1 MIRFLVF
8 FLFFG
13 SFPLETYSASSK
25 AAILYNAIASPNAT
39 AEPLKNILWEREL
52 PGKARAAFFDV
63 ANNQVLVALEKTS
76 GSEIIT
82 LSKKGEIQE
91 ASAPIGGAVKKIFSF
106 QERIFVLTESE
117 LISFESGLKDR
128 RKVADP
134 KNASDFVFQSNGK
147 GVSSEAG
154 GIYPWTAS
162 ERGLSGRSGLS
173 GLSGLSR
180 EGKVLWPKPVRS
192 FFFDTFDLFGVADDG
207 TVWSVKGENAE
218 KFRFPGGCQS
228 VWKYDQFWICVKG
241 DRVVW
246 DKGRELTLPSKI
258 LSFAF
263 GYQKESKDSFWVFAL
278 EDRPNRL
285 FALSLPMFSESSISQ
300 GKERSS
306 N

>member
-1 MIRFLVF
+1 MIRFLFF

-13 SFPLETYSASSK
+13 SFPLETYSASSH
-25 AAILYNAIASPNAT
+25 ALPT

-82 LSKKGEIQE
+82 LNKKGEIQE

-134 KNASDFVFQSNGK
+134 KNALDFVFQSNGK

-162 ERGLSGRSGLS
+162 ERGLSGR
-173 GLSGLSR
+173 SGLSR

-246 DKGRELTLPSKI
+246 DKSRELLLPSKI

-263 GYQKESKDSFWVFAL
+263 GYQKESKDSFWVFSL

-285 FALSLPMFSESSISQ
+285 FALSLPMFSESSVSK
-300 GKERSS
+300 GKERNS